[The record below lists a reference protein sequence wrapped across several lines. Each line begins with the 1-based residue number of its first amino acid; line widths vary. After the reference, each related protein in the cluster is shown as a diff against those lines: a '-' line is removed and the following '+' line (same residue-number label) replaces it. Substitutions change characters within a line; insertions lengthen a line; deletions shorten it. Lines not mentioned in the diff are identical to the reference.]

1 MNFTPN
7 DLQNLSF
14 KKGMMGYNEDMVND
28 VLDKVIEDYSEYI
41 RQNMELKDKVEIV
54 NQGLQQYKSIE
65 RSLQDSLVVAQKTG
79 EEVKKNAYDKAET
92 IIKEAQLKA
101 QNIIVEAQE
110 EVNKI
115 KREYMDIKNKI
126 KVFRSK
132 CESLIYS
139 QLDLFKQFTDD

>member
-101 QNIIVEAQE
+101 QNIIGEAQE